1 MIGALLGEGSG
12 SRRGL
17 QKTCHLLQIQTDF
30 LHNAGNDAHYTLLA
44 LRRMAEGD
52 AIDIQREQ
60 RWPNQTATG
69 VKVELKPWEE
79 DSDYSDEE
87 GLIPPINVP
96 RNDAEV
102 GSAETPA
109 AA

>member
-1 MIGALLGEGSG
+1 
-12 SRRGL
+12 
-17 QKTCHLLQIQTDF
+17 
-30 LHNAGNDAHYTLLA
+30 
-44 LRRMAEGD
+44 MAEGD
-52 AIDIQREQ
+52 AIDIQREK

-87 GLIPPINVP
+87 GVIPPINVP

-102 GSAETPA
+102 GLDGAAETPVA
-109 AA
+109 A

>member
-1 MIGALLGEGSG
+1 
-12 SRRGL
+12 
-17 QKTCHLLQIQTDF
+17 
-30 LHNAGNDAHYTLLA
+30 
-44 LRRMAEGD
+44 MAEGD

-60 RWPNQTATG
+60 RWPNQTSTG

-87 GLIPPINVP
+87 GLIPPMNVP
-96 RNDAEV
+96 RNDTEV
-102 GSAETPA
+102 GLNGAAETPA